1 MALALIDTDTGETIR
16 TVEMGEGDSV
26 RLIHKTAK
34 NMEFD
39 TLPFDSFVKLNAD
52 EVKYLVSELT
62 NRQVTFMLSLLPYLS
77 YCDNCIKDGH
87 GSPMSVAQIAERLD
101 ISRKTVNRIINEL
114 IEEDLLCKA
123 KNSAEFQLFMNPWF
137 AGKGNR
143 CNRVLSTMFRNYR
156 VRSMGGKRW
165 KNLNR
170 IE

>member
-1 MALALIDTDTGETIR
+1 MALALIDTETGETIR
-16 TVEMGEGDSV
+16 TVEMSEGDSV
-26 RLIHKTAK
+26 RLIHKTAQ
-34 NMEFD
+34 NVEFD
-39 TLPFDSFVKLNAD
+39 TLPFDSFIKLNGE
-52 EVKYLVSELT
+52 EVKYLTVELT
-62 NRQVTFMLSLLPYLS
+62 NAQLSFMLSLLPYLS
-77 YCDNCIKDGH
+77 YLDNCIKDGH
-87 GSPMSVAQIAERLD
+87 GSPLSVAQIGERIG
-101 ISRKTVNRIINEL
+101 ISRKTVNRLVNEL

-170 IE
+170 A

>member
-16 TVEMGEGDSV
+16 TVEVSEGDSV
-26 RLIHKTAK
+26 RLVHKTAK

-39 TLPFDSFVKLNAD
+39 NLPFDSFIKLNGE
-52 EVKYLVSELT
+52 EVKFLTRELT
-62 NRQVTFMLSLLPYLS
+62 SAQLSFLLSLLPYLS
-77 YCDNCIKDGH
+77 YCDNCIKDGR
-87 GSPMSVAQIAERLD
+87 GTPMSVAQIGERLD
-101 ISRKTVNRIINEL
+101 ISRKTANRIINEL

-123 KNSAEFQLFMNPWF
+123 KNSAEFQLFVNPWF

-165 KNLNR
+165 KSLNR
-170 IE
+170 ME